1 MKPQILIFVDD
12 DFQYGLEQGMYP
24 DLANKTKFGI
34 VQVEKLSSYKD
45 GLWNVNTPPF
55 GGKDIYF
62 LNPYTEQYQA
72 VGNVMEDETSLTMKL
87 VTDKATVIKEAFVRM
102 GAKSVVVED
111 SITDTE
117 SSKEH
122 GDFSGD
128 NPTIDLGASFEHEKE
143 LSVKIKSTIESH
155 DPERK
160 PKPYEEV
167 KDYVINHG
175 LGNDAQI
182 TSLLNRL
189 ESDGKI
195 SGTEKYD
202 CTFLSELKSSLEI
215 AAHIET
221 PLIHGSA
228 DFGNT
233 KTHIH
238 EITKKILLEF

>member
-1 MKPQILIFVDD
+1 MKPQILIFADD

-24 DLANKTKFGI
+24 DLASKTKFGT
-34 VQVEKLSSYKD
+34 VQVENLSSYKE
-45 GLWNVNTPPF
+45 GLWNVNTPPS
-55 GGKDIYF
+55 GDKDIYF

-87 VTDKATVIKEAFVRM
+87 VTDKATVIREAFVRM
-102 GAKSVVVED
+102 GAKHIILED
-111 SITDTE
+111 TIKDNDKSET
-117 SSKEH
+117 H
-122 GDFSGD
+122 G
-128 NPTIDLGASFEHEKE
+128 GASGGNKAIRGAMNTKNSKE
-143 LSVKIKSTIESH
+143 LSIEIKSTIESH
-155 DPERK
+155 DPERT
-160 PKPYEEV
+160 PKTYEEV

-182 TSLLNRL
+182 TSFLNRL
-189 ESDGKI
+189 ESYGKI
-195 SGTEKYD
+195 SGREIYT

-233 KTHIH
+233 HSHIH
-238 EITKKILLEF
+238 EITKKITLVF